1 MSTRS
6 YEAIVAALG
15 AAHGPLLLSFQV
27 ATLATLAVAVLGI
40 ALAGLLSNV
49 RFPGRDVLDVILTAP
64 MVLPPTV
71 LGYYVLVAL
80 GRKSFIGA
88 AFERLT
94 GESIVFTKTGAVV
107 AAMVGALPLVVKSG
121 RAALEATDA
130 TLVQAARTLGAGP
143 FGAFITV
150 QLPLAGRGILA
161 ALMLAFARSLGDFG
175 VTLMVAGDIP
185 GETQTASLAIY
196 DAIQGKRDDEALVMV
211 VVLSAI
217 AIVTLY
223 SVNKLTARRD
233 GGW

>member
-1 MSTRS
+1 MSSSS
-6 YEAIVAALG
+6 YEAVVAAL
-15 AAHGPLLLSFQV
+15 AAAREPLLLSLQV
-27 ATLATLAVAVLGI
+27 ATIATVGVAVVGI
-40 ALAGLLSNV
+40 ALAALLSNV

-71 LGYYVLVAL
+71 LGYYVLVVL
-80 GRKSFIGA
+80 GRRSFIGQ
-88 AFERLT
+88 AFERIT
-94 GESIVFTKTGAVV
+94 GDPIVFTKTGAVV

-143 FGAFITV
+143 FYAFVTI
-150 QLPLAGRGILA
+150 QLPLATRGIVA

-196 DAIQGKRDDEALVMV
+196 DAIQGRRDGEALIMV
-211 VVLSAI
+211 IVLTSI
-217 AIVTLY
+217 AVATLY